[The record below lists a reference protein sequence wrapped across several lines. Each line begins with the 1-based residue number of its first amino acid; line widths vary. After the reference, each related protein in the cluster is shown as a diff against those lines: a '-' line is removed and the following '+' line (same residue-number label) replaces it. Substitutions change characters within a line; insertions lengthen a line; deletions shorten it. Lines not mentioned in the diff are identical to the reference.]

1 MGHNQQPPLAGSAKS
16 DLSLFAFRMIRIV
29 KCNRQCVAKDGRRL
43 IEGYA
48 VFPEI
53 PLCLGVIPFK
63 LHLKI
68 LALQTT
74 GV

>member
-1 MGHNQQPPLAGSAKS
+1 
-16 DLSLFAFRMIRIV
+16 MIRIV